1 LLLAAAVFAR
11 RGFSQQS
18 GMAAPESAGGI
29 QATTQVTVAGT
40 VLDAARQPVAGAE
53 VCLRLR
59 DGGEIA
65 KTTSDA
71 EGKFGFVG
79 VKAGGYTVIAQGS
92 GQNSDLTG
100 DAAVSVASSGGD
112 APPLEIVLHARGSGP
127 AASSPVAS
135 SPAMEF
141 SDAPSFTIAGVTD
154 WTAVGGHGSDS
165 MLRTS
170 EDLARETLAL
180 KAKAAEGAAGTAIG
194 AAQASAADAHR
205 LAGQRDEQR
214 GDPLSAVREFERAV
228 RLDPSEQNY
237 FEWGSDLLLHRAL
250 WQAKEV
256 FQKGVEAYPKS
267 ARMLTGLGA
276 ALFSSALYD
285 EAALRL
291 CAASDLDPTDATP
304 YLFMGKIA
312 VAAPSPLPCVREKL
326 ARFARLRP
334 DDAQANY
341 LDAMAILHDKEPSDK
356 EPSDKT
362 ANDGPTDTRQAE
374 TLLVKA
380 AALDPKGAEAL
391 YQLGVLA
398 SARRDGDAAI
408 AYYQRAIQADPQLGE
423 AHYRLGV
430 AYDRLGR
437 HAEAAEQFRLHDEIE
452 KREADRI
459 EQQRREVK
467 QFLVVLQK
475 QPDGAANR

>member
-1 LLLAAAVFAR
+1 MLLVAAVFAR

-18 GMAAPESAGGI
+18 SMAAPESAGGI
-29 QATTQVTVAGT
+29 LATTQVTFAGT
-40 VLDAARQPVAGAE
+40 VLDASRNPIANAE
-53 VCLRLR
+53 VHLRLR
-59 DGGEIA
+59 KGGEIA

-71 EGKFGFVG
+71 AGKFGFVG
-79 VKAGGYTVIAQGS
+79 VKAGAYTVIAQGS
-92 GQNSDLTG
+92 GQNSGLTG
-100 DAAVSVASSGGD
+100 DAAVEVPSSGGD
-112 APPLEIVLHARGSGP
+112 APPLEIVLQARGSGP
-127 AASSPVAS
+127 TASSPVAP

-180 KAKAAEGAAGTAIG
+180 KAKAAEGAAGTATG
-194 AAQASAADAHR
+194 AAQASAAAEHR

-214 GDPLSAVREFERAV
+214 GDPLSAVREFERAA

-312 VAAPSPLPCVREKL
+312 VAAPLPLPCVREKL

-341 LDAMAILHDKEPSDK
+341 LDAMAILHDKGSNDK
-356 EPSDKT
+356 G
-362 ANDGPTDTRQAE
+362 ANDGPTDARQAE

-380 AALDPKGAEAL
+380 TALDPKCAEAL

-437 HAEAAEQFRLHDEIE
+437 HVEAAEQFRLHDEIE